1 METYQT
7 KLYQAR
13 ITDSENGW
21 LINQDAPIFASKESN
36 NISEVFHEL
45 HAHEPSNL
53 NWIAVLIIRND
64 GEIVEEDF
72 FHSPLIDVE

>member
-7 KLYQAR
+7 KLFPAT
-13 ITDSENGW
+13 ITDSEIDW
-21 LINQDAPIFASKESN
+21 LIEKDLPIFTSKESN
-36 NISEVFHEL
+36 DISEVFREL
-45 HAHEPSNL
+45 HANEPSNL
-53 NWIAVLIIRND
+53 NWIAVLIIKND